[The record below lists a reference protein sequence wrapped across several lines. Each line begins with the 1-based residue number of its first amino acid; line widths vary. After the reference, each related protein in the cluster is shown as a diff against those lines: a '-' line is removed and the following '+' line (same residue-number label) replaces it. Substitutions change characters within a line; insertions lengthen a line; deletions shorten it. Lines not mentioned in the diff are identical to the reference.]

1 MNVEQISQSWQ
12 QIAPLLIPISSEED
26 CDRREEQLKNLIK
39 LNQKK
44 KDPQITHLIRSI
56 AVTIE
61 EYEKKEFPLEKASG
75 IEILQYLMREHGLTE
90 SDLPEIGNQNL
101 VLDLVNGKKELNLKM
116 IKALAKRFN
125 ITEQTFLG

>member
-12 QIAPLLIPISSEED
+12 KIAPLLIPISSEED
-26 CDRREEQLKNLIK
+26 CDRREEQLKNLIN

-44 KDPQITHLIRSI
+44 KDPQITHLIKSI

-61 EYEKKEFPLEKASG
+61 EYEKKEFPLKKAEG
-75 IEILQYLMREHGLTE
+75 IEVLQYLMREHGLTE
-90 SDLPEIGNQNL
+90 SDLPEIGDQNL
-101 VLDLVNGKKELNLKM
+101 VLDLVNRKKELNLKM

-125 ITEQTFLG
+125 LTEQTFLG